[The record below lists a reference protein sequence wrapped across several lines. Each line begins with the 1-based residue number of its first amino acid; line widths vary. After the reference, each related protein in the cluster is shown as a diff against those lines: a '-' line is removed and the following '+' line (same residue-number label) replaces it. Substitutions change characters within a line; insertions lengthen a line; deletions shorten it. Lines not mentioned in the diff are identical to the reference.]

1 MSAWSRMALFAC
13 AILLLGMFVPAPA
26 AAAAPAGQASASLLE
41 PLTTQVNP
49 RALAAG
55 AAAIVSALLLL
66 LYFYRRRYYILYWI
80 AGWIL
85 TAVSML
91 IAAPTY
97 PWRGVAL
104 MAYGLSQFFGVVSA
118 LAFVISADAYRTRPR
133 FRRAYAVMLMPVLIW
148 FAFAPLGLDDVSA
161 AFAPGHLLI
170 AGGLVAAGAGHLR
183 LLRQAWMLGAFVVG
197 VVLLL
202 LGALNVWL
210 VLGPAHPDAIVA
222 GRTIFLSLA
231 LYLVAV
237 LGMQLMTFEDM
248 TYELRRANRRLEAAQ
263 EDLRDMVTTDPLTG
277 CRNRRYFDQVIG
289 QEIQRHIRYRIPMSM
304 LFVDID
310 RFKAINDTLGHEAGD
325 RVLQQVASFLSRNV
339 READY
344 VFRWG
349 GDEFLILISCTE
361 EEAVQKGDELQ
372 EAFAR
377 TEAPDLPAG
386 VGLSIGCAEVPPLR
400 PDVAAL
406 VKLADERMYA
416 NKRLVRS

>member
-1 MSAWSRMALFAC
+1 VLTVC
-13 AILLLGMFVPAPA
+13 AALLLGAFASAPPVEA
-26 AAAAPAGQASASLLE
+26 AARTAQSASSGSILLQ

-97 PWRGVAL
+97 PFRGLAL

-118 LAFVISADAYRTRPR
+118 LAFVISADAYRARPR
-133 FRRAYAVMLMPVLIW
+133 FRRAYTLTLMPVLIW
-148 FAFAPLGLDDVSA
+148 FAFAPIGLDDVAA

-170 AGGLVAAGAGHLR
+170 AAGLAAAGIGHLR
-183 LLRQAWMLGAFVVG
+183 LLRHTWMLGAFVVG
-197 VVLLL
+197 LVLLL
-202 LGALNVWL
+202 LGAQNVWL
-210 VLGPAHPDAIVA
+210 VFGPPHPDAIVT
-222 GRTIFLSLA
+222 GRAIFLSLA

-289 QEIQRHIRYRIPMSM
+289 QEIERHIRYRIPLSL

-310 RFKAINDTLGHEAGD
+310 RFKAINDTMGHEAGD
-325 RVLQQVASFLSRNV
+325 RVLQQVAGFLNRNV
-339 READY
+339 READS

-349 GDEFLILISCTE
+349 GDEFLILISCGE
-361 EEAVQKGDELQ
+361 EEAIRKGEELQ
-372 EAFAR
+372 AAFAAS
-377 TEAPDLPAG
+377 EARDLPAG
-386 VGLSIGCAEVPPLR
+386 VGLSVGCAELPPLR
-400 PDVAAL
+400 TDVAAL

-416 NKRLVRS
+416 NKRLVRA